1 MLPLQPPEW
10 YKQHPRPV
18 NVQNN
23 FDISI
28 FQQGLRLTKVDH
40 ERLANDL
47 TNAMKQGVN
56 NFEDGSLELRNSE
69 NKNKVN
75 IVLDTVISQKSAQY
89 GWTEIDG
96 STVKE

>member
-10 YKQHPRPV
+10 YKQHSRPV

-23 FDISI
+23 LDTGI
-28 FQQGLRLTKVDH
+28 FRQGLRLSAADYK
-40 ERLANDL
+40 RLANDL

-69 NKNKVN
+69 SKSKVN
-75 IVLDTVISQKSAQY
+75 TVLDTMISQKSA
-89 GWTEIDG
+89 
-96 STVKE
+96 

>member
-1 MLPLQPPEW
+1 M
-10 YKQHPRPV
+10 

-23 FDISI
+23 FDIGI
-28 FQQGLRLTKVDH
+28 FQQGLRLTKADH
-40 ERLANDL
+40 KQLVNDL

-75 IVLDTVISQKSAQY
+75 TVLDTVISQKSA
-89 GWTEIDG
+89 
-96 STVKE
+96 